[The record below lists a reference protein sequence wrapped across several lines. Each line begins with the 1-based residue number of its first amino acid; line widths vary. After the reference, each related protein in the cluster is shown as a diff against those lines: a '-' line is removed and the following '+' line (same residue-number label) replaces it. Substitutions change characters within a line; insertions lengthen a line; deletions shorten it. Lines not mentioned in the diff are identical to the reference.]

1 MFSFSVLQQS
11 KPGVVRKYENFHNKF
26 KHQNRLLIL
35 RNVLEQKLK
44 EKEKYANENCN
55 ILKKNSIDSSC
66 SVTWRD
72 IDYLETT
79 LDTVNTILYT
89 FEDNEKN

>member
-1 MFSFSVLQQS
+1 MKIVIFS
-11 KPGVVRKYENFHNKF
+11 
-26 KHQNRLLIL
+26 
-35 RNVLEQKLK
+35 
-44 EKEKYANENCN
+44 
-55 ILKKNSIDSSC
+55 KKNSINSIC

>member
-1 MFSFSVLQQS
+1 MLSFRVLQQS
-11 KPGVVRKYENFHNKF
+11 EPGGVRKYENFHNKF
-26 KHQNRLLIL
+26 KQQNKLLVL

-44 EKEKYANENCN
+44 EKEKFANENCN
-55 ILKKNSIDSSC
+55 IFKKNSIC